1 MTIKS
6 FRDLVVWQNAMKLAE
21 GVYGVAGSMPA
32 TELYGLTRELKRS
45 AVSIPSNIA
54 EGKGRGRTGHFVNHL
69 IIALGSEAEL
79 QTQVELA
86 VRLGFIAGASAQ
98 PLLDAASEIGRMLN
112 GLIASLEAS
121 KGN

>member
-1 MTIKS
+1 
-6 FRDLVVWQNAMKLAE
+6 
-21 GVYGVAGSMPA
+21 
-32 TELYGLTRELKRS
+32 LKRS

-79 QTQVELA
+79 QTQLELS
-86 VRLGFIAGASAQ
+86 VRLGFITAARTQ

-121 KGN
+121 KG

>member
-21 GVYGVAGSMPA
+21 SVYRVAGSMPA

-54 EGKGRGRTGHFVNHL
+54 EGKGRGRTGHFIHHL
-69 IIALGSEAEL
+69 VIALGSEAEL
-79 QTQVELA
+79 QTQLELA
-86 VRLGFIAGASAQ
+86 VRLGFIPSASAQ
-98 PLLDAASEIGRMLN
+98 PLLESASEIGRMLN
-112 GLIASLEAS
+112 GLIASLEAT
-121 KGN
+121 KD